1 MFLTLFLFIKFHK
14 KEEKEFTLTNVYTR
28 NTPIKSFICLPVC
41 IRLNTKYSK
50 IPNWS
55 WLLTVILF
63 VCAGITDIQVDK
75 EKSKIVVVGKVEDR
89 SVVLKKV
96 KKIFKGAKFVT
107 KEETKNKDPDDDSGT
122 SGAESTTTTKDQFV
136 QYYAP
141 ALPPMSTYY
150 YHPDQLWPYSYPTPP
165 YNYPLITY
173 RPWMNLHTH
182 LFSSIEFASILAY
195 WPISLSMAQN

>member
-1 MFLTLFLFIKFHK
+1 
-14 KEEKEFTLTNVYTR
+14 
-28 NTPIKSFICLPVC
+28 
-41 IRLNTKYSK
+41 
-50 IPNWS
+50 
-55 WLLTVILF
+55 
-63 VCAGITDIQVDK
+63 VDK

-122 SGAESTTTTKDQFV
+122 SSAQNTRTTKDQFFPH
-136 QYYAP
+136 YAP

-173 RPWMNLHTH
+173 RP
-182 LFSSIEFASILAY
+182 
-195 WPISLSMAQN
+195 